1 MNLAIIIMG
10 VSGSGKSTV
19 GKLLSD
25 KMKAT
30 FIEGDDYHSKEN
42 KIKLSSG
49 IALQDSDR
57 LEWLRKL
64 NFLLTKSLTNKKC
77 VLSCSSL
84 KKSYRNILTKKIK
97 EKVKFVY
104 LHGSHAQIKERLSK
118 RKNHFMSIS
127 LLNSQ
132 LRTLEIPK
140 NSLRIDISLEPE
152 EIIGVIKKN
161 ILDK

>member
-25 KMKAT
+25 EIEAR
-30 FIEGDDYHSKEN
+30 FIEGDDYHSKRN

-49 IALQDSDR
+49 IPLQDNNR
-57 LEWLRKL
+57 LEWLNKL
-64 NFLLTKSLTNKKC
+64 NLLLTKLLINNKC
-77 VLSCSSL
+77 VLACSSL
-84 KKSYRNILTKKIK
+84 KKSYRIILTKGIK
-97 EKVKFVY
+97 EKVQFVY
-104 LHGSHAQIKERLSK
+104 LHGSYKQIKKRLSK

-132 LRTLEIPK
+132 FESLEIPK
-140 NSLRIDISLEPE
+140 KSLQIDISLEPK
-152 EIIGVIKKN
+152 EIIAMIKNKYN
-161 ILDK
+161 